1 MEQCILPIISRC
13 KSAQRCGGGVKNMLG
28 KYVRIK
34 VTHPIHS
41 YSNEQGFTYEL
52 NYGEVEGAKQF
63 NAPVR
68 GAFIMGINH
77 PVRSFDGRVIGIVH
91 YKNCNE
97 IDWIVAPKSTRFINI
112 DIINAI
118 DFAVHDRDH
127 TIDCLYERSCGAVVY
142 RNIGGMIRFLLIKN
156 RRSAHWGFPKGH
168 VELGETDH
176 QTAYRE
182 VLEETGIHINIHPDF
197 ITKSQYTIQGKV
209 EKNVTIYLASTNDT
223 QTIIQKEEI
232 EDYIWLGY
240 EKALTKLRFDND
252 KTILTK
258 SYNYLVKNKVITE

>member
-1 MEQCILPIISRC
+1 
-13 KSAQRCGGGVKNMLG
+13 MLG

-63 NAPVR
+63 NASVK

-77 PVRSFDGRVIGIVH
+77 PVRSFDGRVVGIVR
-91 YKNCNE
+91 YDGSNE
-97 IDWIVAPKSTRFINI
+97 IDWVVAPKSTRFINI
-112 DIINAI
+112 DIANGIE
-118 DFAVHDRDH
+118 FAVKNKKH
-127 TIDCLYERSCGAVVY
+127 TLECLYERSCGAVVY

-168 VELGETDH
+168 VEKGENDH

-182 VLEETGIHINIHPDF
+182 VLEETGIRINIHPDF

-209 EKNVTIYLASTNDT
+209 EKNVNIFLAATQDT

-240 EKALTKLRFDND
+240 EKALNKLRFDND
-252 KTILTK
+252 RNILTK
-258 SYNYLVKNKVITE
+258 AYNYLQNKKIITE

>member
-1 MEQCILPIISRC
+1 MR
-13 KSAQRCGGGVKNMLG
+13 G

-63 NAPVR
+63 NASVK

-77 PVRSFDGRVIGIVH
+77 PVRSFDGRVVGVVR
-91 YKNCNE
+91 YDGSNE
-97 IDWIVAPKSTRFINI
+97 IDWVVAPKSTRFINI
-112 DIINAI
+112 DIANGIE
-118 DFAVHDRDH
+118 FAVRDKKH
-127 TIDCLYERSCGAVVY
+127 TLECLYERSCGAVVY

-156 RRSAHWGFPKGH
+156 RRSSHWGFPKGH
-168 VELGETDH
+168 VEQGENDF

-182 VLEETGIHINIHPDF
+182 VLEETGIRITIQPDF

-209 EKNVTIYLASTNDT
+209 EKNVNIFLAATQDT
-223 QTIIQKEEI
+223 QTISQKEEI

-240 EKALTKLRFDND
+240 EKALGKLRFEND
-252 KTILTK
+252 RNILSK
-258 SYNYLVKNKVITE
+258 AYEYLKNKKIITE

>member
-1 MEQCILPIISRC
+1 
-13 KSAQRCGGGVKNMLG
+13 MLG

-52 NYGEVEGAKQF
+52 NYGEVEGAKQY
-63 NAPVR
+63 NAPVK

-91 YKNCNE
+91 YKDCAE

-112 DIINAI
+112 DIIKAI
-118 DFAVHDRDH
+118 DFAVRNREH
-127 TIDCLYERSCGAVVY
+127 TLDCLYERSCGAVVY
-142 RNIGGMIRFLLIKN
+142 RDIGGMIRFLLIKN

-168 VELGETDH
+168 VELGETDS

-197 ITKSQYTIQGKV
+197 ITKSQYAIQGKV
-209 EKNVTIYLASTNDT
+209 EKNVTIYLASTEDT

-240 EKALTKLRFDND
+240 DKALTKLRFDND

-258 SYNYLVKNKVITE
+258 AYNYLVKNKVITE